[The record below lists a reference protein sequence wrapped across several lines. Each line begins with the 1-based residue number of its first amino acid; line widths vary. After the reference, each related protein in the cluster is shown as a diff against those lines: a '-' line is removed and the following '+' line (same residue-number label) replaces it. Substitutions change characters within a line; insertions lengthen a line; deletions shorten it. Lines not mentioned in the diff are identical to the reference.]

1 MARQYRTTST
11 TDPDLRDAL
20 VGNGWEV
27 YQTVPGENPEW
38 RLRAW
43 PRNYTDPETVRK
55 RLDVEGGAEEAE
67 GYDPLEGVEFAS
79 DAALGLAIEKELD
92 VTAGDFDGVE
102 PSGETG
108 YTKADIE
115 AIE

>member
-1 MARQYRTTST
+1 MARQYHTTST

-20 VGNGWEV
+20 VKAGWEV
-27 YQTVPGENPEW
+27 YQTVLGEDPEW

-43 PRNYTDPETVRK
+43 PRDYTDPETVRE
-55 RLDVEGGAEEAE
+55 RLEAQSGAEEAE
-67 GYDPLEGVEFAS
+67 GYDPMEGVEFAS
-79 DAALGLAIEKELD
+79 DAAMGLAIEKELD
-92 VTAGDFDGVE
+92 VTAGDFEGVE

-108 YTKADIE
+108 YTKADIA